1 MDSAQEVASGWAG
14 FRAVFLYWMDS
25 AQEAVSGWAGFQRAV
40 SGRAGSQREYF
51 LLEYFLLEYFLLAC
65 SQRVYFQA
73 GASGWAGSQQDLFLL
88 ACLGV
93 WEHFHRAYFAAVRS
107 VWVRL
112 EAGRFPLLHRLKAQA
127 GW

>member
-14 FRAVFLYWMDS
+14 FRAVFLCWMDS

-40 SGRAGSQREYF
+40 SGRAGSQREC
-51 LLEYFLLEYFLLAC
+51 FLLEYFLLAC

-88 ACLGV
+88 ACLV
-93 WEHFHRAYFAAVRS
+93 AWEHFHRAYFAAVR
-107 VWVRL
+107 VCL
-112 EAGRFPLLHRLKAQA
+112 EAGRFPLLHRLRAQA

>member
-14 FRAVFLYWMDS
+14 FRAVFLCWMDS

-40 SGRAGSQREYF
+40 SGRAGSQREC
-51 LLEYFLLEYFLLAC
+51 FLLEYFLLAC

-93 WEHFHRAYFAAVRS
+93 WEHFHRVYFAAVRS
-107 VWVRL
+107 VWVCL